1 MQMIYRCKVIILFK
15 IRTIVP
21 EKHLRPFMPHLS
33 CKPKQVCSSADMAG
47 GECMPGL
54 IWVSVTNTCFSQ
66 CWHPCFFPDCI
77 STCPGLIGLWI
88 FKDGSILHECK
99 WLLIYKR
106 QHCLLCQFNFTS
118 ICFCLCPFDNTDHTC
133 ALDMGSFSNKVDI
146 TPSKGT

>member
-1 MQMIYRCKVIILFK
+1 DVELNISKSGNYTNLCTGSEL
-15 IRTIVP
+15 TGY
-21 EKHLRPFMPHLS
+21 LR
-33 CKPKQVCSSADMAG
+33 
-47 GECMPGL
+47 L
-54 IWVSVTNTCFSQ
+54 IGVSVTNTCFSQ

-146 TPSKGT
+146 TPSKG